1 MIDIDENTSKRITSL
16 RFLLMLFVMIKHNAI
31 VKDLF
36 MHEMPFSEPTAV
48 TFIKEFFANGLGEI
62 AGPVFFFFSG
72 FLLASSDDSYFATLK
87 KRFRSIFVPYTI
99 WTVLYF
105 IGWLVLKHFHFMYGN
120 PLADWREWG
129 AYEYLV
135 RFAGYYHGYIFTFVG
150 SFWFLRDLF
159 IMVLLSPIIYFFVK
173 KIPLITLVL
182 SGCAYF
188 MLPSLIIILPIS
200 LFFFELGITCS
211 VYKMDFFLLADK
223 FRCFELLLVSVTSF
237 LFFFKNLGYNQN
249 GGIHHSIFF
258 FLFIFSGILGLLKFS
273 NIIINNECAFS
284 LAKKL
289 APYTF
294 FTYAIHSPILIE
306 IIKKLTYRITSVQT
320 YEGAFRSLAQFV
332 LACILDIGISLGT
345 GILLSKICPPIFVVL
360 SGGRRKQ

>member
-1 MIDIDENTSKRITSL
+1 
-16 RFLLMLFVMIKHNAI
+16 MLN
-31 VKDLF
+31 
-36 MHEMPFSEPTAV
+36 
-48 TFIKEFFANGLGEI
+48 
-62 AGPVFFFFSG
+62 
-72 FLLASSDDSYFATLK
+72 
-87 KRFRSIFVPYTI
+87 
-99 WTVLYF
+99 
-105 IGWLVLKHFHFMYGN
+105 HFHFTYGN
-120 PLADWREWG
+120 PVADWREWG
-129 AYEYLV
+129 FITYLE
-135 RFAGYYHGYIFTFVG
+135 RFTGYIGGIKFAWFPFVG
-150 SFWFLRDLF
+150 SFWFLRDLMMLIIF
-159 IMVLLSPIIYFFVK
+159 SPVLFLLIRRFPFLIILASSLCYLFSMTLPFVQSVSFFYFSFGIFFASQKIYFFALTD
-173 KIPLITLVL
+173 KINW
-182 SGCAYF
+182 F
-188 MLPSLIIILPIS
+188 DIIIPFTTAFTIYTLQP
-200 LFFFELGITCS
+200 
-211 VYKMDFFLLADK
+211 D
-223 FRCFELLLVSVTSF
+223 
-237 LFFFKNLGYNQN
+237 YNTD